1 MYLAKVGVQLA
12 LVDVD
17 AFGVFVSSSGAVR
30 SGFAHHPHRASSA
43 VGHWVTLL
51 TRRAPSRTKLV
62 SGAAALRLEGGERV
76 VGLALAGASVGAW
89 HHFVPTCSF
98 AIVHAT
104 RSARHTGLIKH
115 PSVITKACVAILLV
129 ETKSGH

>member
-30 SGFAHHPHRASSA
+30 SGFAHHPHRASTA
-43 VGHWVTLL
+43 IGHWVTLL
-51 TRRAPSRTKLV
+51 ARRAPSRTKLV

-76 VGLALAGASVGAW
+76 VGLALTGASVGAW
-89 HHFVPTCSF
+89 HHFVPTSSF

-104 RSARHTGLIKH
+104 RSARHT
-115 PSVITKACVAILLV
+115 
-129 ETKSGH
+129 